1 MQLFRGYGA
10 PCGPRAL
17 IRPRT
22 IPRFVCGG
30 FMIAVRTDRY
40 DWPWYGIRYGRPAG
54 PLHGTTKNAAL
65 VGFVHVGALFMAF

>member
-1 MQLFRGYGA
+1 
-10 PCGPRAL
+10 
-17 IRPRT
+17 
-22 IPRFVCGG
+22 
-30 FMIAVRTDRY
+30 MIAVRTDRY